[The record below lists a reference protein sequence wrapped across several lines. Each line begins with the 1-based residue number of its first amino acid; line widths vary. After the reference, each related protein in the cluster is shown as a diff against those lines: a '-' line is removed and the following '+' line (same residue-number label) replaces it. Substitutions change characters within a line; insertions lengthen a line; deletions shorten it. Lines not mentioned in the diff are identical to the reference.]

1 MELKIDQDFK
11 ELIPPL
17 SADELLNLEQSI
29 LAEGC
34 RDAIQTWNGFIVDGH
49 NRYSI
54 CSRLNLPFK
63 VEEKEF
69 SSRNDV
75 CIWMIQNQ
83 FARRNLSNYVRGVLG
98 LRLEEFF
105 REKAKDNLSI
115 TGKRVAE
122 FTNFQG
128 SANSPNLEELETIP
142 KQLSNYERSSL
153 ALKLKENQSQKPKIE
168 KIDTREEIAK
178 VSGIGSNTISKIK
191 EIKSSAP
198 VEVLSH

>member
-1 MELKIDQDFK
+1 MELKIDSEFRD
-11 ELIPPL
+11 LIPPL

-29 LAEGC
+29 LTEGC

-83 FARRNLSNYVRGVLG
+83 FARRNLSNYVRGGLG

-105 REKAKDNLSI
+105 RQKAEENKVI
-115 TGKRVAE
+115 AGRYGAE
-122 FTNFQG
+122 LTN
-128 SANSPNLEELETIP
+128 SRNLEKQELPI
-142 KQLSNYERSSL
+142 L
-153 ALKLKENQSQKPKIE
+153 AKPEINKVN
-168 KIDTREEIAK
+168 TCEEIPRFAN
-178 VSGIGSNTISKIK
+178 IGK
-191 EIKSSAP
+191 P
-198 VEVLSH
+198 